1 MKVKFHS
8 TCKGRLFA
16 AIVGSGFDQAILDV
30 GNGHAPLTEDV
41 DDFLQVCWET
51 SHMNADLWD
60 FSATWLGLVV
70 GLAEASV
77 KFGAKDLS
85 TEVSDRWLHEPT
97 EAYSWL
103 KDQMREFQRRRPEIS
118 DIASDVP
125 TFSEDMDVRQ
135 RARIDEK
142 MDAINVASPS
152 TIPPNLELWH
162 FRRAMHTEWEEI
174 LNRLNLIQLQLITKE
189 DGDPKIEVLNAE
201 GKRLE
206 AELDQVKDKY
216 KAAGGHQEID

>member
-1 MKVKFHS
+1 
-8 TCKGRLFA
+8 
-16 AIVGSGFDQAILDV
+16 
-30 GNGHAPLTEDV
+30 
-41 DDFLQVCWET
+41 
-51 SHMNADLWD
+51 MNAGLWD

-77 KFGAKDLS
+77 KFGTKDLS
-85 TEVSDRWLHEPT
+85 TDVSDRWLDEPT

-135 RARIDEK
+135 RARIDDK

-152 TIPPNLELWH
+152 VIPPNLELWH

-174 LNRLNLIQLQLITKE
+174 LNRLNLIQVQLVTKE
-189 DGDPKIEVLNAE
+189 DGDPEIEVLNAE
-201 GKRLE
+201 GKKLE